1 MIEMKEKIIK
11 LKSKLYY
18 LSIIVSIIIIAL
30 ILYFKPFIQDEGWA
44 TSFIVSKIKY
54 GNPFQNGIIDSFD
67 KLSYRTYYNWFN
79 FIPLEISIRTFG
91 VNILA
96 ARIPILIYA
105 VLLLISITYFFK
117 KNFDNNF
124 FVLIPLYLV
133 LMPFFNMHLWTRAE
147 IPASFFSILAIVSIH
162 SNNRFKTF
170 FSILFLIVSFDIHPV
185 SLFLTLPFLI
195 FKFDYKNITAYYQSV
210 LSLSIGLI
218 IILSSKIQF
227 FEYSSGIIDFLAK
240 SLHLSGGSDHYSPI
254 FKISEHDFISTEKIR
269 LLPFF
274 IHFLPILILLIF
286 NLKSLSKK
294 NNFKYYLSS
303 FLTGIILS
311 ILITDTLGNGYQ
323 LYMFLV
329 FVIFGFFILSNIHLN
344 FINKFILIFLIA
356 FTLKDWTSSIQT
368 ISNNISNKK
377 RHEEYY
383 SKIERLIPNST
394 FLAARPQ
401 YFFSSF
407 KKNVKLEYWFTIFLE
422 SNNSNILT
430 NFENK
435 KYQYIII
442 DKGFEDL
449 IITENKQISINNLSY
464 YYKNLPSLSE
474 LDYNILLRSY
484 TLIYSDIDPIGQQT
498 KIYKKNE

>member
-1 MIEMKEKIIK
+1 MKKIKINNILVNK
-11 LKSKLYY
+11 IFY
-18 LSIIVSIIIIAL
+18 LLIIFSFIIVTL

-54 GNPFQNGIIDSFD
+54 GNPFENGLIDSFD

-96 ARIPILIYA
+96 ARIPILIYS
-105 VLLLISITYFFK
+105 VLLLISISYFFR
-117 KNFDNNF
+117 KNFDNNY
-124 FVLIPLYLV
+124 FVFIPLYLV
-133 LMPFFNMHLWTRAE
+133 LMPFFNMHLWTRSE
-147 IPASFFSILAIVSIH
+147 IPASFFSILAILSIN
-162 SNNRFKTF
+162 SNNRYKTF
-170 FSILFLIVSFDIHPV
+170 FTILFLIISFDIHPV
-185 SLFLTLPFLI
+185 SLFLTLPFLL
-195 FKFDYKNITAYYQSV
+195 FKFDYKNITTFYQGITS
-210 LSLSIGLI
+210 SLIGVI
-218 IILSSKIQF
+218 VILSSKIQF
-227 FEYSSGIIDFLAK
+227 FEFSTSITDFLAK

-254 FKISEHDFISTEKIR
+254 FKISEHDFITTEKIR

-294 NNFKYYLSS
+294 NDFKYYFFS
-303 FLTGIILS
+303 FLTSILLS

-323 LYMFLV
+323 LYMMFV
-329 FVIFGFFILSNIHLN
+329 FIIFGFYIISNINLN
-344 FINKFILIFLIA
+344 FINKLTILILIVI
-356 FTLKDWTSSIQT
+356 TLKDWTSSIQS

-377 RHEEYY
+377 KHEKYY
-383 SKIERLIPNST
+383 SKIESLIPNNT

-435 KYQYIII
+435 KYEYLII

-449 IITENKQISINNLSY
+449 IITENKQKSINTLSY

-474 LDYNILLRSY
+474 LDYNIFLQSY

>member
-1 MIEMKEKIIK
+1 MKEKI
-11 LKSKLYY
+11 LKFMSKLYY
-18 LSIIVSIIIIAL
+18 FPILFSFLIVAS
-30 ILYFKPFIQDEGWA
+30 ILYYRPYIQDEGWV

-54 GNPFQNGIIDSFD
+54 GNPFQNGLIDSFD
-67 KLSYRTYYNWFN
+67 QLSYRTYYNWFN

-96 ARIPILIYA
+96 TRIPILIYA
-105 VLLLISITYFFK
+105 VLLLISITYFFR

-133 LMPFFNMHLWTRAE
+133 LMPYFNMHLWTRAE
-147 IPASFFSILAIVSIH
+147 VPASFFSILAIVSIH

-170 FSILFLIVSFDIHPV
+170 FSILFLIISFDIHPV

-195 FKFDYKNITAYYQSV
+195 FKFDYKKISTYYQSV
-210 LSLSIGLI
+210 VSSLIGVI

-227 FEYSSGIIDFLAK
+227 FEFSTSITDFLAK

-254 FKISEHDFISTEKIR
+254 FKISEHDFITTEKIR

-294 NNFKYYLSS
+294 NYFKYYFFS
-303 FLTGIILS
+303 FLTSILLS

-323 LYMFLV
+323 LYMMFV
-329 FVIFGFFILSNIHLN
+329 FIIFGFYIISNINLN
-344 FINKFILIFLIA
+344 FFNKLTILILIVI
-356 FTLKDWTSSIQT
+356 TLKDWTSSIQA

-377 RHEEYY
+377 KYEKFY
-383 SKIERLIPNST
+383 SKIESLIPNNT

-435 KYQYIII
+435 KYQYLII

-449 IITENKQISINNLSY
+449 IITENKQKSINTLSY

-474 LDYNILLRSY
+474 SDYNNFLRSY
-484 TLIYSDIDPIGQQT
+484 TLICSDIDPIGQQT